1 MNYMAKEHERFQE
14 ITYERKWQ
22 NKRYS
27 TNNMKLISPSLT
39 WNGVRGQGG
48 GPEQANVIEKEI
60 LGKSSN
66 EGVPILVFFFI

>member
-1 MNYMAKEHERFQE
+1 
-14 ITYERKWQ
+14 
-22 NKRYS
+22 
-27 TNNMKLISPSLT
+27 MKLISPSLT

-66 EGVPILVFFFI
+66 EGVPILVFFHLDVWAFVVCVWWQWGLFV